1 MAAGMDAR
9 THTKGAEMQHAFRG
23 SRRLSAFLSISALFA
38 FAVFATG
45 ASAHTTAKHG
55 HHKRGHHHNNG
66 HHHGN
71 GGVTI
76 DNGVNWG
83 TVPGEGPASL
93 YTLQN
98 SNGMTVKI
106 TNFGGVVQSI
116 WVPDKRGH
124 AKDVVLGFPSLSDYV
139 NDFFQGH
146 TGTPWPAPGGSGDT
160 YFGAIIGRYANRIA
174 NAAFTIPGAN
184 GGSYTL
190 DANNGPNTLHGG
202 FLGWN
207 TAVWSA
213 ATSEGPGTASL
224 ALTNTFPSGE
234 GCDPAQTH
242 TPCNGFPGDVKA
254 TVVYTL
260 TRDNQLKITYT
271 AMNTS
276 SSLDTVINLTNHSYF
291 NLGGESSGSVEN
303 QLLQINSNQ
312 YTPVNINLIPEAPY
326 FVNVAGTPYD
336 FRHLTPIGEN
346 IRNTNL
352 PDGVPLTSGLKQ
364 LQIAHGYD
372 NNWVLNGS
380 GYRQV
385 STAVDPQTGI
395 VLKTFTDQPGVQFY
409 SSNFLVGDLIGTGGN
424 VYRQT
429 QGFTLETQHY
439 PDSPHHIGDPAWPS
453 VVLPHGGTFNSVT
466 SYQLG
471 VAGGHDHGH
480 HRR

>member
-1 MAAGMDAR
+1 
-9 THTKGAEMQHAFRG
+9 MQHAFRG
-23 SRRLSAFLSISALFA
+23 SRRLFAFLSACALISAA
-38 FAVFATG
+38 FAAG
-45 ASAHTTAKHG
+45 ASAHAGSKNKG
-55 HHKRGHHHNNG
+55 H

-76 DNGVNWG
+76 SKLSPWGGTAPGGVL
-83 TVPGEGPASL
+83 ADL

-98 SNGMTVKI
+98 SNGMVVKI

-116 WVPDKRGH
+116 WVPDKRGR
-124 AKDVVLGFPSLSDYV
+124 AKDVVLGFPTLSDYV

-146 TGTPWPAPGGSGDT
+146 NGTPWPAPGGSGNT

-174 NAAFTIPGAN
+174 NASFPLN
-184 GGSYTL
+184 GTTYTL

-207 TAVWSA
+207 TAVWNA
-213 ATSEGPGTASL
+213 ATSTGPGTASL
-224 ALTNTFPSGE
+224 ELTNTFKSGE
-234 GCDPAQTH
+234 GCDPAQTK
-242 TPCNGFPGDVKA
+242 TPCTGFPADVQA

-271 AMNTS
+271 AINS
-276 SSLDTVINLTNHSYF
+276 SKTLDTVINLTNHSYF
-291 NLGGESSGSVEN
+291 NLAGESSGTVEN
-303 QLLQINSNQ
+303 QLLQINSDQ
-312 YTPVNINLIPEAPY
+312 YTPVDANLIPEAPY
-326 FVNVAGTPYD
+326 FVNVAGTAYD

-352 PDGVPLTSGLKQ
+352 PDGFTAPAGQLKQ

-380 GYRQV
+380 GYRLV
-385 STAVDPQTGI
+385 STAVDPKSGI
-395 VLKTFTDQPGVQFY
+395 VLRTFTDQPGVQFY
-409 SSNFLVGDLIGTGGN
+409 SSNFLVGDLIGTSGN
-424 VYRQT
+424 TYRQT

-439 PDSPHHIGDPAWPS
+439 PDTPHHQGDPAWPS
-453 VVLPHGGTFNSVT
+453 AVLPANGTFKSVT

-471 VAGGHDHGH
+471 AVGGGQGDHS
-480 HRR
+480 HRSHKQH

>member
-1 MAAGMDAR
+1 
-9 THTKGAEMQHAFRG
+9 MQHASRG
-23 SRRLSAFLSISALFA
+23 SRRLFALVSTCALISAA
-38 FAVFATG
+38 FAAG
-45 ASAHTTAKHG
+45 ASAHAVSNNKG
-55 HHKRGHHHNNG
+55 HHRHG

-76 DNGVNWG
+76 TSQPWG
-83 TVPGEGPASL
+83 TVPGEGPANL
-93 YTLQN
+93 YTLTN
-98 SNGMTVKI
+98 SKGMTVNI

-116 WVPDKRGH
+116 WVPDKRGKT
-124 AKDVVLGFPSLSDYV
+124 KDVALGFSSLSDYV

-146 TGTPWPAPGGSGDT
+146 TGVPWPAPGGSGDT

-174 NAAFTIPGAN
+174 NASFPLN
-184 GGSYTL
+184 GTTYTL

-213 ATSEGPGTASL
+213 ATSTGHGSAALE
-224 ALTNTFPSGE
+224 LTNTFQAGE
-234 GCDPAQTH
+234 GCDPAQTK
-242 TPCNGFPGDVKA
+242 TPCSGFPADVRA

-260 TRDNQLKITYT
+260 TNDNQLQISYT
-271 AMNTS
+271 AINS
-276 SSLDTVINLTNHSYF
+276 SKTLKTVINLTNHTYF
-291 NLGGESSGSVEN
+291 NLGGESSGSVED
-303 QLLQINSNQ
+303 QLLQINSNK
-312 YTPVNINLIPEAPY
+312 YTPVDANLIPESPF
-326 FVNVAGTPYD
+326 FVNVAGTAYD

-352 PDGVPLTSGLKQ
+352 PDGFTAPAGQLKQ

-380 GYRQV
+380 GYRPV
-385 STAVDPQTGI
+385 STAVDPKTGI
-395 VLKTFTDQPGVQFY
+395 VLRTLTDQPGVQFY
-409 SSNFLVGDLIGTGGN
+409 SSNFLVGDLIGTSGN

-453 VVLPHGGTFNSVT
+453 VVLNAGATFT
-466 SYQLG
+466 SNTAYAFS
-471 VAGGHDHGH
+471 VAGGHGH
-480 HRR
+480 H